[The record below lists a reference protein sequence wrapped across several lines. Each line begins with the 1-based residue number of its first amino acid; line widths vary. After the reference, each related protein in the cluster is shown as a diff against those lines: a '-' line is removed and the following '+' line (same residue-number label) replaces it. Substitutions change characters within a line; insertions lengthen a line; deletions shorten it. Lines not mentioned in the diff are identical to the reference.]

1 MGRSGGKA
9 FLAKEK
15 ASAKLLR
22 WECGG
27 LVWGTVRRSVLA
39 RLSEDERSQGQDP
52 TRILFW
58 EWQGW
63 AWKGFLLS
71 LIRKTFFSIHSSNM
85 DLVPMK
91 YFVLGYA
98 CCTTYQ
104 PTTARIRFCYHYSS
118 GTWDQR
124 EFDWD
129 EPWRALHPSPSEAL
143 GASATQISRIL
154 FKILR
159 TALDK
164 QAISVSEVKFLV
176 TYPLT
181 SLSGHRRT

>member
-22 WECGG
+22 WEWGA
-27 LVWGTVRRSVLA
+27 LVWGTVRAVLA
-39 RLSEDERSQGQDP
+39 GLERSQGRDP

-63 AWKGFLLS
+63 ARKGFLLS
-71 LIRKTFFSIHSSNM
+71 LIQKTFFPIHSSNM

-124 EFDWD
+124 ELHWD

-143 GASATQISRIL
+143 GASTTQIFRIL
-154 FKILR
+154 FKIPR
-159 TALDK
+159 TGLDK
-164 QAISVSEVKFLV
+164 QAISVSKVKFLV
-176 TYPLT
+176 TYALT